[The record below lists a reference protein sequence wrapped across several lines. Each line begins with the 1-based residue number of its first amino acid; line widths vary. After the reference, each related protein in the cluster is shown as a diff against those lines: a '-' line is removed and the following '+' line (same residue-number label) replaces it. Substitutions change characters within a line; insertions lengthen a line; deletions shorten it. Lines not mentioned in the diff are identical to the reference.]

1 MRHESARFDPLL
13 KYREFLEETMKSEL
27 AEVMEIL
34 ELEERKLFALEEICR
49 QAVEELKERQEREV
63 PSHEIFMYHSYLH
76 QITIDMEIQ
85 RRRVAEVVKTYDDRE
100 SALISA
106 SQDKRIIEKVRDKEL
121 NSKKENVKN
130 EDKKMMNEI
139 GSNRYTRNN

>member
-1 MRHESARFDPLL
+1 MRNDSARFGPLL
-13 KYREFLEETMKSEL
+13 KYREFLEETMKYEL

-34 ELEERKLFALEEICR
+34 KLEEKKLFALEEICR

-63 PSHEIFMYHSYLH
+63 SSHEIFMYHSYLH
-76 QITIDMEIQ
+76 QITLDMEIQ
-85 RRRVAEVVKTYDDRE
+85 RRRVAEVVKTYNDRE

-106 SQDKRIIEKVRDKEL
+106 SQDKRVVEKVRDKDL
-121 NSKKENVKN
+121 NSKKEHVKK
-130 EDKKMMNEI
+130 EDKKTMNEI